1 MKDIIKNDVPEQ
13 AGVKKKKRKNKSN
26 LSLYYA
32 LIALIVII
40 VGVILSLTV
49 LFEIDKIVVNGD
61 VPYNSADIIEASG
74 VKLGE
79 NIIRADYSQAEKR
92 VLDTL
97 LLVET
102 VKVEKKF
109 PTTIVITVT
118 ESKPCYN
125 IESED
130 GYIITSESGKI
141 IDFLKTPISGLMTVF
156 GIDAKSTEPFEI
168 LKDKESNKADIIL
181 AINKAIDKS
190 EIDGIISINIEDKYN
205 ITLNFEDRIEVRIG
219 NSANI
224 DYKIQYVKSVFES
237 NKISSQAQGYLII
250 DDNGEGHFVNRDSMD
265 EYEEN
270 KNNLQSA
277 VPEDEISDSSGE
289 DSSSASQ
296 SDIE

>member
-49 LFEIDKIVVNGD
+49 LFKIDKIVVNGD

>member
-141 IDFLKTPISGLMTVF
+141 IDFLKTPISGLMIVF